1 MPRPERPLEGD
12 DPEVLRFAADLRRL
26 RAKAGDLTYRQMARR
41 AHYAAATLSEAASG
55 RRLPT
60 LAVALAYVRVCGGDP
75 EEWEHRWRELRSRE
89 SDAAEPVAGEAAP
102 YPGLA
107 AFQAADA
114 PRFHGR
120 EALVEE
126 LLERT
131 GRQRF
136 VALFGAS
143 GSGKS
148 SVLRA
153 GLQARVQAGAR
164 PWPVVVLTPGAHPA
178 RDWAP
183 PGDGET
189 LIVVDQFE
197 EVFTLCEPGERA
209 RFIGLLLAAAEEHR
223 VVIGV
228 RADFYGHCLAE
239 PGLLEVLRH
248 AHVPIGP
255 MRVEEL
261 RQAVVRPAADAGCL
275 VEGALVARIVADAAG
290 QNGMLPLVSHVLL
303 ETWRRRRG
311 VTLTL
316 AAYEA
321 AGGIDGAIAQSAER
335 VYTQLTPE
343 RRELARRLFLRLTV
357 LGEGAQDTKRR
368 VRRRLLGQDA
378 ATAEVL
384 EQLVAARLL
393 VTGHDSVEIGHEAL
407 LHSWPRL
414 REWLAADREGLRTHQ
429 RLAEAAETWHS
440 LGRDPGALYRG
451 VRLAAAREWAE
462 RDTQP
467 PPGGGE
473 PRWPALSAQEAE
485 FLEASLAACAR
496 EQRQAR
502 RRALAARTLIAV
514 LTAMVVIA
522 GAATGYA
529 RSQQAAATGQRNTA
543 LSQRVAERAIQLRTV
558 NAPLAAQLSLA
569 AYRLTP
575 TLEARGSLLSAFT
588 TPLADRLGHEMNTVA
603 FSPDGRIMAGGG
615 DDRTIRLWRVHDDG
629 PPEKVAELPGLSD
642 DVESVRFTPDGRLL
656 VAGLYDGTVQL
667 WWAAAAGATR
677 PLAAFTAQTAPV
689 YAVAAGAGGRILATA
704 AGDGTL
710 RLWDLAEAADPRLL
724 STVNAHRPAATALA
738 FHPTTATLAS
748 AGEDGAALWDTT
760 DPRRPRLLRRLTE
773 HGEKVTAVA
782 FSPDGR
788 LLATA
793 GWDHRVRLWNLE
805 RLIARKGHGAPRQ
818 PPVVLEGHGAPRQ
831 APVVLEGH
839 GGPLQALAFS
849 PDGRHLASGGW
860 DHTIRQWDLAEP
872 RAPATV
878 LTGHT
883 DVVWALAYRPGGGM
897 LASAAFDGTTLLT
910 RLPGPVLGGNPA
922 ALSSVAFSPD
932 GRTVIAGG
940 EDFTAGLWDVTD
952 PFRPAALP
960 RLRGH
965 TGQVESGA
973 FHPSGTLAATG
984 GVDGTVRLWR
994 LASREGSGGDGP
1006 GRDQRGGDR
1015 PSPVA
1020 VITAH
1025 REGSR
1030 AVAFDR
1036 RGGLLASASAGDPV
1050 VRLWDVSEPARPRPA
1065 GLVREG
1071 GNGATGL
1078 AFSPDGR
1085 LLATLNGI
1093 VIVLWD
1099 VSDPRHPVRLAST
1112 PEQPD
1117 TMQAIAFSPGGKTLA
1132 TASLD
1137 RTARLWD
1144 VSVPGRIA
1152 PLSQLTGHTD
1162 ALSGIAFSPDG
1173 RTLAT
1178 ASLDRTVG
1186 LWDVRDPRRPRPA
1199 GTLTGHTGRVHAVAF
1214 SPDGGHVASAGEDHT
1229 VRLWPVDPAT
1239 AAARVCA
1246 RARPAL
1252 TPAEW
1257 ATAFPGL
1264 PFRPPCP

>member
-12 DPEVLRFAADLRRL
+12 DPEVLRFAADLRLL

-60 LAVALAYVRVCGGDP
+60 LAVTLAYVRACGGEP
-75 EEWEHRWRELRSRE
+75 QEWERRWRELRGRE
-89 SDAAEPVAGEAAP
+89 NDEPEPVIDEAAP
-102 YPGLA
+102 YLGLA
-107 AFQAADA
+107 PFRAADA
-114 PRFHGR
+114 QRFYGR

-126 LLERT
+126 LLERI
-131 GRQRF
+131 GEQRF
-136 VALFGAS
+136 VALLGAS

-189 LIVVDQFE
+189 LIIVDQFE
-197 EVFTLCEPGERA
+197 EVFTLCRDPGERA
-209 RFIGLLLAAAEEHR
+209 RFIDLLVGAADGHR

-239 PGLLEVLRH
+239 PRLLEVLRR

-255 MRVEEL
+255 MLVEEL

-275 VEGALVARIVADAAG
+275 VEGALAARIVADAAG
-290 QNGMLPLVSHVLL
+290 QNGVLPLVSHVLL

-311 VTLTL
+311 LTLTL

-335 VYTQLTPE
+335 VYTQLPPD
-343 RRELARRLFLRLTV
+343 RRRLARRLFLRLTV

-368 VRRRLLGQDA
+368 VRRRRLGEDA

-393 VTGHDSVEIGHEAL
+393 VLDHDSVEIGHEAL
-407 LHSWPRL
+407 LRSWPRL
-414 REWLAADREGLRTHQ
+414 RDWLAADREGLRTHQ
-429 RLAEAAETWHS
+429 RLSEAAETWQS

-451 VRLAAAREWAE
+451 VRLDVAREWAE
-462 RDTQP
+462 RQA
-467 PPGGGE
+467 
-473 PRWPALSAQEAE
+473 PALSPPEEE
-485 FLEASLAACAR
+485 FLAASLAAR
-496 EQRQAR
+496 EREERQAR
-502 RRALAARTLIAV
+502 RRVLAARSLIAV

-529 RSQQAAATGQRNTA
+529 RSQQEAATGQRNTA
-543 LSQRVAERAIQLRTV
+543 LSQRVAERAIQLRTA

-569 AYRLTP
+569 AFRLTP

-588 TPLADRLGHEMNTVA
+588 TPLGDRLPHEMNTLA
-603 FSPDGRIMAGGG
+603 FSPDGRVLAGGG

-629 PPEKVAELPGLSD
+629 PPDKLAELTGVSD
-642 DVESVRFTPDGRLL
+642 DIESLRFTPDGRLL
-656 VAGLYDGTVQL
+656 VASLYDGTVQV
-667 WWAAAAGATR
+667 WWAAAAGPSK
-677 PLAAFTAQTAPV
+677 PLSAFTAHTGPV
-689 YAVAAGAGGRILATA
+689 YAVAVGGGGTILATA
-704 AGDGTL
+704 GGDGRL
-710 RLWDLAEAADPRLL
+710 RLWDIANASDPRLL
-724 STVNAHRPAATALA
+724 STRAAHRSTMTALA
-738 FHPTTATLAS
+738 FHPTTATLVT
-748 AGEDGAALWDTT
+748 AGDDGNAALWDVA
-760 DPRRPRLLRRLTE
+760 DPRRPRLLRRLSGY
-773 HGEKVTAVA
+773 GEKVTAVA

-793 GWDHRVRLWNLE
+793 GWDHRVRLWE
-805 RLIARKGHGAPRQ
+805 VAEPSR
-818 PPVVLEGHGAPRQ
+818 PVVLSGHS
-831 APVVLEGH
+831 
-839 GGPLQALAFS
+839 GPLQALAFS
-849 PDGRHLASGGW
+849 PDGRQLASGGW
-860 DHTIRQWDLAEP
+860 DHTIRLWNVAEP

-878 LTGHT
+878 LTAHT

-922 ALSSVAFSPD
+922 ALSAVAFSPD
-932 GRTVIAGG
+932 GRTLLSGS
-940 EDFTAGLWDVTD
+940 EDFTAGLWDVAD
-952 PFRPAALP
+952 PYRPAPLP

-965 TGQVESGA
+965 TGQVESVT
-973 FHPSGTLAATG
+973 FHPSGALAATG
-984 GVDGTVRLWR
+984 GVDGAVRLWR
-994 LASREGSGGDGP
+994 VTD
-1006 GRDQRGGDR
+1006 RGR
-1015 PSPVA
+1015 PSPSA
-1020 VITAH
+1020 VIGAAH
-1025 REGSR
+1025 DGGVRV
-1030 AVAFDR
+1030 VAFAP
-1036 RGGLLASASAGDPV
+1036 RGDLLASAGAGDPV
-1050 VRLWDVSEPARPRPA
+1050 VRLWDLTEPARPRAA
-1065 GLVREG
+1065 GSVREG
-1071 GNGATGL
+1071 GNGGTGL
-1078 AFSPDGR
+1078 AFSPDGH
-1085 LLATLNGI
+1085 LLATLNGV

-1099 VSDPRHPVRLAST
+1099 VSDPQRPVRLATSPQQ
-1112 PEQPD
+1112 PE
-1117 TMQAIAFSPGGKTLA
+1117 TMQAIAFSPDGRMLA

-1144 VSVPGRIA
+1144 VADRAGIR
-1152 PLSQLTGHTD
+1152 PLSQLVGHTD
-1162 ALSGIAFSPDG
+1162 ALQGIAFSPDG

-1199 GTLTGHTGRVHAVAF
+1199 GTLTGHTDRVYAVAF
-1214 SPDGGHVASAGEDHT
+1214 SPDGQYVASASEDHT

-1252 TPAEW
+1252 NPADW
-1257 ATAFPGL
+1257 SQAFPGL
-1264 PFRPPCP
+1264 PFRRTCP